1 MLALIQ
7 IDTANYGW
15 IRKRYETDIDLFAEH
30 PDAIFGLEYTF
41 AERYEPIGTRVRL
54 DTESSRQ
61 SAKLVRRQL
70 RRAERLSDRLRFLRH
85 NCGLEVRA
93 ALPGNDRSMRFAR
106 RFAVLSNRLARVNG
120 IIAILS
126 GLSRSS
132 R

>member
-1 MLALIQ
+1 MIALIQ

-41 AERYEPIGTRVRL
+41 DERYEPIGTRVRL

-61 SAKLVRRQL
+61 AAKVVRRQL
-70 RRAERLSDRLRFLRH
+70 RRAERLSDRLRFARH

-93 ALPGNDRSMRFAR
+93 ALPGNDRSMRLSR
-106 RFAVLSNRLARVNG
+106 RYADLSSRLALVDA
-120 IIAILS
+120 IATIL
-126 GLSRSS
+126 GGGGSR
-132 R
+132 

>member
-41 AERYEPIGTRVRL
+41 GEYTEPVGTRVKIDADANVASCRL
-54 DTESSRQ
+54 
-61 SAKLVRRQL
+61 LRRKL

-85 NCGLEVRA
+85 NCWLEVRA
-93 ALPGNDRSMRFAR
+93 ALPGNSRSLRLSR
-106 RFAVLSNRLARVNG
+106 RYADLSSRLALVDA
-120 IIAILS
+120 IATILS
-126 GLSRSS
+126 GGGSR
-132 R
+132 

>member
-93 ALPGNDRSMRFAR
+93 ALPGNARSLQLSR
-106 RFAVLSNRLARVNG
+106 RYADLSSRLALVDA
-120 IIAILS
+120 IATIL
-126 GLSRSS
+126 GGGGSR
-132 R
+132 